1 MPGLRPVPAAGIF
14 PAEPR
19 ARGAGKDRAETGGPA
34 GAGPRPERMAGSCP
48 REIGTGGGRMAD
60 YKESDPFY
68 HSKEWKRIRM
78 DALMRDGGMCQ
89 DCMEKFRAGIIR
101 KPRRATM
108 VHHIIP
114 RKERPDLELVMD
126 NLRSLCA
133 KCHEEHHPERREKA
147 KRKTEARRGAHSM
160 RVIKV

>member
-1 MPGLRPVPAAGIF
+1 MSSMTRKTPATI
-14 PAEPR
+14 R
-19 ARGAGKDRAETGGPA
+19 KKRTRGPA
-34 GAGPRPERMAGSCP
+34 SAGEDTALPRRPGREKTERSEKGD
-48 REIGTGGGRMAD
+48 RDRMKD

-89 DCMEKFRAGIIR
+89 DCMDKFRAGLIR
-101 KPRRATM
+101 KPRRAVM

-114 RKERPDLELVMD
+114 RSERPDLELVMD

-133 KCHEEHHPERREKA
+133 RCHEEHHPEKRSKP
-147 KRKTEARRGAHSM
+147 KRKTEAGRTGHRM

>member
-1 MPGLRPVPAAGIF
+1 MTEA
-14 PAEPR
+14 
-19 ARGAGKDRAETGGPA
+19 DR
-34 GAGPRPERMAGSCP
+34 MK
-48 REIGTGGGRMAD
+48 D

-89 DCMEKFRAGIIR
+89 DCMDKFRAGIIR
-101 KPRRATM
+101 KPRRAVM

-114 RKERPDLELVMD
+114 RSERPDLELVMD
-126 NLRSLCA
+126 NLRSLCS
-133 KCHEEHHPERREKA
+133 KCHEEHHPEKRSKA
-147 KRKTEARRGAHSM
+147 KRKTTARQGAHSM

>member
-1 MPGLRPVPAAGIF
+1 MKP
-14 PAEPR
+14 
-19 ARGAGKDRAETGGPA
+19 K
-34 GAGPRPERMAGSCP
+34 
-48 REIGTGGGRMAD
+48 

-68 HSKEWKRIRM
+68 HSKAWKRIRK
-78 DALMRDGGMCQ
+78 DALQRDGGMCQ
-89 DCMEKFRAGIIR
+89 DCMDKFRAGIIR
-101 KPRRATM
+101 KPRRAVM

-133 KCHEEHHPERREKA
+133 RCHEEHHPEKRSKP
-147 KRKTEARRGAHSM
+147 KRKTEAGRTGHRM